1 MGMLL
6 RELEDR
12 TRRINA
18 TIAGVLV
25 TLGDIS

>member
-1 MGMLL
+1 MGILL

-12 TRRINA
+12 TWRMNA
-18 TIAGVLV
+18 TIAGALV